1 MITPVA
7 RDQCEG
13 GSVGVSF
20 LVSVVRLTGEVPEAA
35 VLYSVINL
43 PLKLLKF
50 LNFELVH
57 EDFKLSQ
64 HCQKFQFTKSR

>member
-1 MITPVA
+1 MKAGALVL
-7 RDQCEG
+7 
-13 GSVGVSF
+13 VSF

-57 EDFKLSQ
+57 EDFNTRT
-64 HCQKFQFTKSR
+64 HPIPC